1 MTMTENTGVAG
12 SGITSGWLAAVP
24 FAERTVG
31 RVLERAA
38 AARPDEALFLFE
50 RRDYTL
56 GEVNARVDVL
66 ARNLRAAG
74 VGRGT
79 RVALLMATGP
89 EYLYGWFALAKLGA
103 VEVPINT
110 AYRGELLRH
119 QLDKA
124 QVSLA
129 VADQG
134 PLFDAVDAVRGDVPS
149 LAEVLSFPGT
159 YSELLEEPE
168 QGHSDSPGDNGTADS
183 GADRSVPP
191 EGPAPDDVACVLYTS
206 GTTGPSK
213 GVLLSHHQQV
223 AFGHFFAE
231 ITGLGPRDVLLN
243 YSPFFHISGKFA
255 TLGCLLT
262 GARMVLRSRL
272 TIERFWDEARE
283 FGITAFVAI
292 GGVCHM
298 LHGRTPREDDAD
310 NPVRVVY
317 AVPAPAEI
325 YHDFEKRFGVK
336 IVEAYGSTE
345 TNLIVNSS
353 LQESRPGACGRAN
366 PIFDVRIVDE
376 DGNEV
381 PDGVSGEVVV
391 GSPDPLLLSAGYD
404 GLPEATAKAWRGGRF
419 HTGDR
424 AVRDETG
431 ALWFKDRIKDSI
443 RRRGENISSYEV
455 ERLVNS
461 HPAVAESAA
470 VGAPSDLGEEEVRVV
485 VVLRDGVRVTA
496 EDLFLHYA
504 DSMPY
509 HMVPRFIDIVDELP
523 RTPTD
528 KVEKYKLRTAGV
540 GPNTWDSA
548 VAGWRMTRT
557 GPIRTA

>member
-1 MTMTENTGVAG
+1 MATAQGRDTAG
-12 SGITSGWLAAVP
+12 SGIISGWLAEMP
-24 FAERTVG
+24 FTERSVS

-38 AARPDEALFLFE
+38 AQRPNDVLFIFD
-50 RRDYTL
+50 RREYLLAEVDAQ
-56 GEVNARVDVL
+56 VNAL
-66 ARNLRAAG
+66 ARNLRDAG
-74 VGRGT
+74 VSRGT
-79 RVALLMATGP
+79 RVALLMETSP
-89 EYLYGWFALAKLGA
+89 EYFYGWFAVAKLGA
-103 VEVPINT
+103 IEVPINT
-110 AYRGELLRH
+110 AYRGELLRY

-124 QVSLA
+124 RVSVA
-129 VADQG
+129 VADRG
-134 PLFDAVDAVRGDVPS
+134 PLLDAVEAVRGDVPS
-149 LAEVLSFPGT
+149 LTEV
-159 YSELLEEPE
+159 Y
-168 QGHSDSPGDNGTADS
+168 DSPGAYTQLLGEPGRDHPDS
-183 GADRSVPP
+183 GPVAES
-191 EGPAPDDVACVLYTS
+191 PAPGDIACVIYTS
-206 GTTGPSK
+206 GTSGPSK

-223 AFGHFFAE
+223 AFGHLFAE

-272 TIERFWDEARE
+272 SIERFWDEVRE
-283 FGITAFVAI
+283 FGITAFIAI

-298 LHGRTPREDDAD
+298 LHGRTPRDDDAD
-310 NPVRVVY
+310 NSVRLVY

-325 YHDFEKRFGVK
+325 YHDFEQRFGLK

-353 LQESRPGACGRAN
+353 LSESLPGACGRAN
-366 PIFDVRIVDE
+366 PIFDVRIVDAH
-376 DGNEV
+376 DHDV
-381 PDGVSGEVVV
+381 PDGVSGEIVV
-391 GSPDPLLLSAGYD
+391 SCADPLLLSIGYD
-404 GLPEATAKAWRGGRF
+404 SMPEATENAWRGGRF

-461 HPAVAESAA
+461 HPGVAESAA
-470 VGAPSDLGEEEVRVV
+470 IGAPSELGEDEVRVV
-485 VVLRDGVRVTA
+485 VVLRDGAGVSA
-496 EDLFLHYA
+496 EELFLHYA
-504 DSMPY
+504 ESMPY

-540 GPNTWDSA
+540 GPDTWDSA
-548 VAGWRMTRT
+548 AAGWRMTRT
-557 GPIRTA
+557 GPIRTG

>member
-1 MTMTENTGVAG
+1 MTVTMDGATPG

-24 FAERTVG
+24 FEERTVG

-38 AARPDEALFLFE
+38 AARPDEVLFLFE
-50 RRDYTL
+50 RRAYTVR
-56 GEVNARVDVL
+56 EVDAQVDLL
-66 ARNLRAAG
+66 ARNLHAAG
-74 VGRGT
+74 VGPGT
-79 RVALLMATGP
+79 RVALLMATSP
-89 EYLYGWFALAKLGA
+89 EYLYGWLALAKIGA

-110 AYRGELLRH
+110 AYRGELLRY

-124 QVSLA
+124 KVSLA
-129 VADQG
+129 IVDRGA
-134 PLFDAVDAVRGDVPS
+134 LLDAVEAVRGDVPS
-149 LAEVLSFPGT
+149 LTGVLSFPGT
-159 YSELLEEPE
+159 YSDLLGTPDDAHLATDEAPAW
-168 QGHSDSPGDNGTADS
+168 GD
-183 GADRSVPP
+183 
-191 EGPAPDDVACVLYTS
+191 GPAPGDIACVLYTS

-231 ITGLGPRDVLLN
+231 ITGLGPDDVLLN

-272 TIERFWDEARE
+272 SIERFWDETRE
-283 FGITAFVAI
+283 FGITVFVAI

-298 LHGRTPREDDAD
+298 LSGCAPREDDAD

-325 YHDFEKRFGVK
+325 YHDFEKRFGLK

-353 LQESRPGACGRAN
+353 LEESLPGACGRPN
-366 PIFDVRIVDE
+366 PIFDVRIVDDE
-376 DGNEV
+376 GHEV

-391 GSPDPLLLSAGYD
+391 SSPDPLLLSAGYD
-404 GLPEATAKAWRGGRF
+404 GMPEATAEAWRGGRF

-470 VGAPSDLGEEEVRVV
+470 VGAPSELGEEEVRVV
-485 VVLRDGVRVTA
+485 VVLRDGAAVTP

-504 DSMPY
+504 ESMPY
-509 HMVPRFIDIVDELP
+509 HMVPRFIDIVHELP

-540 GPNTWDSA
+540 GPNTWDSTS
-548 VAGWRMTRT
+548 AGWRMTRT
-557 GPIRTA
+557 GPTRTA

>member
-1 MTMTENTGVAG
+1 MTATMNSRTPG

-38 AARPDEALFLFE
+38 AARPDGVLFVFE
-50 RRDYTL
+50 RREYTL
-56 GEVNARVDVL
+56 GEVNARVDLLVRSL
-66 ARNLRAAG
+66 HAAG
-74 VGRGT
+74 VGPGT
-79 RVALLMATGP
+79 RVALLMATSP
-89 EYLYGWFALAKLGA
+89 EYLYGWLALAKLGA

-110 AYRGELLRH
+110 AYRGELLRY

-124 QVSLA
+124 QVTLA
-129 VADQG
+129 IADRG
-134 PLFDAVDAVRGDVPS
+134 PLLDAVEAVQGEVSS

-159 YSELLEEPE
+159 YSDLL
-168 QGHSDSPGDNGTADS
+168 GTPSSNRPVAAS
-183 GADRSVPP
+183 GAEVASVPAATMAWQ
-191 EGPAPDDVACVLYTS
+191 GPAPDDIACVLYTS

-231 ITGLGPRDVLLN
+231 ITGLGPDDVLLN

-272 TIERFWDEARE
+272 SIERFWDEARE

-298 LHGRTPREDDAD
+298 LHGRAPSEDDAD

-325 YHDFEKRFGVK
+325 YHDFEKRFGLK

-353 LQESRPGACGRAN
+353 LQESLPGACGRAN
-366 PIFDVRIVDE
+366 PIFDVRIVDDE
-376 DGNEV
+376 GHEV

-391 GSPDPLLLSAGYD
+391 SSPDPLLLSAGYD
-404 GLPEATAKAWRGGRF
+404 GMPEATAKAWRGGRF

-424 AVRDETG
+424 AVRDESG

-470 VGAPSDLGEEEVRVV
+470 VGAPSELGEEEVRVV
-485 VVLRDGVRVTA
+485 VVLRDGATVTA

-504 DSMPY
+504 ESMPY

-548 VAGWRMTRT
+548 DAGWRMTRT
-557 GPIRTA
+557 GPTRTA

>member
-1 MTMTENTGVAG
+1 MTTTGTTTGEPRTAG

-24 FAERTVG
+24 FGERTVG
-31 RVLERAA
+31 GLLARAA
-38 AARPDEALFLFE
+38 RERPDDVLFTFE
-50 RRDYTL
+50 RREHTV
-56 GEVNARVDVL
+56 GEVDARVDAL
-66 ARNLRAAG
+66 ARNLREAG
-74 VGRGT
+74 VGPGT
-79 RVALLMATGP
+79 RVALLMATSP
-89 EYLYGWFALAKLGA
+89 EYLYGWLALARLGA

-110 AYRGELLRH
+110 AYRGDLLRY
-119 QLDKA
+119 QLEKA
-124 QVSLA
+124 RVSLA
-129 VADQG
+129 VADRG
-134 PLFDAVDAVRGDVPS
+134 PLLDAIDAVRGEVPT
-149 LAEVLSFPGT
+149 LGEVFDFPGT
-159 YSELLEEPE
+159 YSDLLTDRAEPA
-168 QGHSDSPGDNGTADS
+168 GGAGTDVPGPGDI
-183 GADRSVPP
+183 
-191 EGPAPDDVACVLYTS
+191 ACVLYTS

-231 ITGLGPRDVLLN
+231 ITGLGPEDVLLN

-272 TIERFWDEARE
+272 SIDRFWDEARE

-298 LHGRTPREDDAD
+298 LHGRAPRDDDAD

-325 YHDFEKRFGVK
+325 YHDFEKRFGLK

-345 TNLIVNSS
+345 TNLVVNSS
-353 LQESRPGACGRAN
+353 LDESLPGACGRAN

-376 DGNEV
+376 DGDDV
-381 PDGVSGEVVV
+381 PDGVSGEIVV
-391 GSPDPLLLSAGYD
+391 GCPDPLLLSAGYD
-404 GLPEATAKAWRGGRF
+404 GMPEATATAWRGGRF

-431 ALWFKDRIKDSI
+431 AVWFKDRIKDSI

-470 VGAPSDLGEEEVRVV
+470 VGAPSELGEEEVRVV
-485 VVLRDGVRVTA
+485 VVLRDGATVTA
-496 EDLFLHYA
+496 EELFLHYA

-540 GPNTWDSA
+540 GARTWDSA
-548 VAGWRMTRT
+548 SAGWRMTRT
-557 GPIRTA
+557 GPTRTA